1 MDSKTLSGNAGSET
15 VTMIVKIEGVGS
27 VVFPASMTDAEVSQ
41 AAGRLYDD
49 NNGAGQAAKLADQ
62 DTSGWRHIQT
72 ADKKHWLIHPED
84 LPKAQQRDPNLVIH
98 DQ

>member
-1 MDSKTLSGNAGSET
+1 MKR
-15 VTMIVKIEGVGS
+15 IVKIEGLGNIA
-27 VVFPASMTDAEVSQ
+27 FPDSLSDAEVSQ
-41 AAGRLYDD
+41 VAGRLYDD
-49 NNGAGQAAKLADQ
+49 AKGSTATDAASNAGATGQVEKLADE
-62 DTSGWRHIQT
+62 DTSSWRRIQT

>member
-1 MDSKTLSGNAGSET
+1 MKR
-15 VTMIVKIEGVGS
+15 IVKIEGVGNIA
-27 VVFPASMTDAEVSQ
+27 FPDSMSDVEVSQ

-49 NNGAGQAAKLADQ
+49 GKGSTATGAASKAGATGQAAKSADQ